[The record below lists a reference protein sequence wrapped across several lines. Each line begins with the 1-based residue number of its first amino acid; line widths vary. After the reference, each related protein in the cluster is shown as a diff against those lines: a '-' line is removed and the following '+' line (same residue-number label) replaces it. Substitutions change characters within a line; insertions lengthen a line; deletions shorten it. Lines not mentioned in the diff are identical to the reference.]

1 MSKSTKV
8 TYKELNDRIALAFNK
23 LMQVHNNMDYIHTIV
38 LKYIKFK
45 GDEKDFLSFVE
56 AERGEIEKKVRE
68 DESTNK

>member
-8 TYKELNDRIALAFNK
+8 TYKELNDRIALAFSK

-45 GDEKDFLSFVE
+45 GDEKDFLNFVE
-56 AERGEIEKKVRE
+56 KERIKVEKKVKK
-68 DESTNK
+68 DESPN